1 MKTLAI
7 PKLTPYLAGHPA
19 PGGPPAFSREL
30 DADGIAWLTFDQ
42 PGSAANLW
50 SESTL
55 RQFIWHIEQIERT
68 PAVRALVIRSAKP
81 GIFIAG
87 ADLKSLRHLCPARLE
102 QLIWLGQA
110 AFDRLARLPIPKV
123 ALIHGACAGGGF
135 EMALACDWRIA
146 TDDPATKVGLP
157 ETQLGLLPGWGGT
170 VRLPRLLGLRR
181 ALDIILTGKL
191 HPAKAALKKGLVT
204 HLAPAEAAPTL
215 ARKLA
220 LGPRPRLPFHAD
232 TLPGVSRLIAHLAHC
247 SVLAKTHGLYPAPL
261 RAIEVAHKALRLP
274 VEDGLAL
281 ERDAIV
287 HLAQTSEAENL
298 IDLFFLREAA
308 NKHRPAA
315 GTAIPIQSAVV
326 VGAGVMGSGIA
337 QVLLTRGVHTL
348 LTDVSPQALAKG
360 VSNIHNL
367 TSNAAKRRV
376 FTSKHA
382 RESLDRLTTAHTP
395 VPLHRHHLVIEAATE
410 NLELKKKI
418 FAGLAARTAPDTI
431 LATNTSALSVAEL
444 AAAVP
449 HPERVI
455 GLHFF
460 NPAHKMP
467 LVEVVA
473 LPETHPDVL
482 ATAVAFVQ
490 SLGKTPIVVQDRP
503 GFVVNRILMP
513 YLMEAVRMNG
523 YGIPVET
530 IDRAMLDF
538 GMPMGPLRLLDE
550 IGLDVAQHVADT
562 LGAAFPDRFPAS
574 DALRQKIAN
583 GHLGKKTGQGFY
595 HYKNG
600 RAVHL
605 RPKPVLDHDDPTRI
619 QRTLTD
625 LLTQEAQRC
634 LDEKVAAT
642 AADIN
647 LAMILGT
654 GYPPGKGGPLTK
666 VAQASSLQPLMEQ
679 PANSLPTPATAPA
692 APQTT
697 TAPSC

>member
-1 MKTLAI
+1 MKF
-7 PKLTPYLAGHPA
+7 TPYLAGHPA

-42 PGSAANLW
+42 PGGSANLW

-55 RQFIWHIEQIERT
+55 RQFVWHIEQIERT
-68 PAVRALVIRSAKP
+68 PAVRGLVIRSAKP
-81 GIFIAG
+81 NIFIAG
-87 ADLKSLRHLCPARLE
+87 ADLKSLRRLCPARLE

-123 ALIHGACAGGGF
+123 ALIHGACAGGGY

-146 TDDPATKVGLP
+146 TDAPATKIGLP
-157 ETQLGLLPGWGGT
+157 EAQLGILPGWGGT

-181 ALDIILTGKL
+181 ALDIILGGKL
-191 HPAKAALKKGLVT
+191 HDAKAALKKSLVT
-204 HLAPAEAAPTL
+204 HLAPTEAATAL

-220 LGPRPRLPFHAD
+220 LGPRPGLHFHAD
-232 TLPGVSRLIAHLAHC
+232 NLPGPAHLVARLAKRG
-247 SVLAKTHGLYPAPL
+247 VLAKTRGLYPAPL
-261 RAIEVAHKALRLP
+261 RAIDVALRSLSLP
-274 VEDGLAL
+274 VEDALAL

-287 HLAQTSEAENL
+287 HLAQTSEAANL

-308 NKHRPAA
+308 NKRHPAT
-315 GTAIPIQSAVV
+315 GHAIPVHSAVV
-326 VGAGVMGSGIA
+326 VGAGVMGAGIA
-337 QVLLTRGVHTL
+337 QTLLTRGVHTL
-348 LTDVSPQALAKG
+348 LTDVSPDALAKG
-360 VSNIHNL
+360 VSNIHQL
-367 TSNAAKRRV
+367 TANAVKHRA

-382 RESLDRLTTAHTP
+382 RESLDRLTTAHSP
-395 VPLHRHHLVIEAATE
+395 VPLGRHHLVIEAATE

-418 FAGLAARTAPDTI
+418 FADLAARTAPDTL
-431 LATNTSALSVAEL
+431 LATNTSALSVAAL

-482 ATAVAFVQ
+482 ATALAFVEG
-490 SLGKTPIVVQDRP
+490 LGKTPVVVQDRP

-513 YLMEAVRMNG
+513 YLMEAVSLHESG
-523 YGIPVET
+523 VPAET
-530 IDRAMLDF
+530 IDQAMLDF

-562 LGAAFPDRFPAS
+562 LSAAFPGRFPPS
-574 DALRQKIAN
+574 NVLRKKIAA
-583 GHLGKKTGQGFY
+583 GHFGKKTGQGFY
-595 HYKNG
+595 HFKNDH
-600 RAVHL
+600 AV
-605 RPKPVLDHDDPTRI
+605 RPVQRGKREMPAGEI
-619 QRTLTD
+619 QARLSA
-625 LLTQEAQRC
+625 LLTEEAQRC
-634 LDEKVAAT
+634 LDEGVAAS
-642 AADIN
+642 ADDIN

-654 GYPPGKGGPLTK
+654 GYPPAKGGPLTN
-666 VAQASSLQPLMEQ
+666 VARAAISP
-679 PANSLPTPATAPA
+679 PPTPATKPVAPQPA
-692 APQTT
+692 ATP
-697 TAPSC
+697 C